1 MKRREFKIIIDTSRE
16 KVWQVLWADA
26 TYPEWTAPFCEGSR
40 AETDWQEGSRVLF
53 LSPDGSGM
61 LSKIAV
67 SRPYEFMSFEHQG
80 MVNNGV
86 EDTKSDMAKEWAG
99 AKEDYTLK
107 TVDGKTELVL
117 EMDIGEEYLDE
128 FLKTWPKAL
137 EKVKELAEGV

>member
-1 MKRREFKIIIDTSRE
+1 MKRKEFKITIDASRE
-16 KVWQVLWADA
+16 KVWQVLWDDA
-26 TYPEWTAPFCEGSR
+26 TYPEWTAPFYEGSR
-40 AETDWQEGSRVLF
+40 AETDWQEGSKVLF
-53 LSPDGSGM
+53 LSPDCSGM

-67 SRPYEFMSFEHQG
+67 SRPFEFMSFEHQG

-86 EDTKSDMAKEWAG
+86 EDTESDMAKEWAG

-117 EMDIGEEYLDE
+117 EMDISEEYLDE

-137 EKVKELAEGV
+137 GKVKELAEGV